1 MLHTSRARTCLFTE
15 LEVNRVQAEPS
26 VQYSL
31 TRLWFTIWSQLQ
43 TFENREAS
51 DERRQTETGEE
62 RKQRKALKHG
72 MARSSSWQLQGQ
84 IQRVRDKVIGFLNYQ
99 WDQ

>member
-1 MLHTSRARTCLFTE
+1 
-15 LEVNRVQAEPS
+15 
-26 VQYSL
+26 
-31 TRLWFTIWSQLQ
+31 LQ

-72 MARSSSWQLQGQ
+72 MAVIKLTAAGTNSKS
-84 IQRVRDKVIGFLNYQ
+84 QR
-99 WDQ
+99 